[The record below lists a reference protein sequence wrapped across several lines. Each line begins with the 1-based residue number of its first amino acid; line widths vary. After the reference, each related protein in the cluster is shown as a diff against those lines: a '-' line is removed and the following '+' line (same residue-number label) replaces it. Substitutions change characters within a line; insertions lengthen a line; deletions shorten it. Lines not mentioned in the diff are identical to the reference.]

1 VATQAQ
7 TGSTAAPLS
16 SLRLATRRSHRSKLV
31 GRIAGTIAWHGVM
44 LLVCAFVLIPI
55 VMVVFGSFKTVDEFF
70 AKPYSLPKSFG
81 LFNYRKAWHEA
92 DIQTTMRNSVLATA
106 VGVIVSTS
114 LACVAS
120 YGLARFRFATRLGIR
135 LLFIGGL
142 VVPVQLIIL
151 PLFVLF
157 RQLHLLGGLWSLII
171 IYSVFG
177 IPLGVLVMTGF
188 FGILPKDLEDAARI
202 DGASHFEIFLRIMLP
217 LTRPA
222 IAAVVIL
229 NGVWMWNDFFLGFIL
244 ITKPASYTL
253 PVGIMAFRGTYSTE
267 WGLIFASVTISVLPV
282 VAAYLLL
289 SRQFIAGLTAGSVKG

>member
-1 VATQAQ
+1 MAVEVSA
-7 TGSTAAPLS
+7 S
-16 SLRLATRRSHRSKLV
+16 SARDRELGIRLAQPRSHRRKLI
-31 GRIAGTIAWHGVM
+31 GRIVGSVAWHGVM
-44 LLVCAFVLIPI
+44 LVVCGFVLIPI
-55 VMVVFGSFKTVDEFF
+55 VMVIFGSFKTVDEFF
-70 AKPYSLPKSFG
+70 SKPYSLPNSFG
-81 LFNYRKAWHEA
+81 LFNYRKAWDEA
-92 DIQTTMRNSVLATA
+92 NIQTTMRNSVIATA
-106 VGVIVSTS
+106 VGVIVSTT

-120 YGLARFRFATRLGIR
+120 YGLARFRFAARLGIR
-135 LLFIGGL
+135 LLFVGGL

-151 PLFVLF
+151 PLFILF
-157 RQLHLLGGLWSLII
+157 KQVHLLGSLWSLVV

-188 FGILPKDLEDAARI
+188 FGILPRDLEDAARI

-244 ITKPASYTL
+244 ITKPNSMTL

-267 WGLIFASVTISVLPV
+267 WGLIFASVTISILPV